1 MIAIISDTHFGQKS
15 FSKSIF
21 ETQME
26 YFEQEF
32 FPYILKNKIKNVF
45 HLGDI
50 VHNRNTIDLWILQEL
65 KTRFFKWFDNNGVKL
80 HLLIGNHDLYYR
92 STLDYSFQ
100 KENLKEFFNCIIY
113 DKETIIEI
121 DRYTIAMVPWICDTD
136 SYILP
141 ENVDIFFGHLEM
153 RAFPMMKN
161 IVSHDGYEVDMFKN
175 YKYVFSGH
183 YHTKS
188 NKDNVYYIGTQY
200 QLTWNDYN
208 EDKGFYVLKDNY
220 KLEYIKNT
228 ISPKFVKIF
237 YNDSESLILKQV
249 GLEQSENISID
260 QCLEICKNN
269 YIRVYIEKCINQLD
283 FDNFFSSL
291 NLISKNDYKIEIIN
305 LEDVIEDY
313 DFSHIEEN
321 EDENTINIINN
332 YISNMTFEESISKE
346 TLIEMSKKL
355 YQEAM
360 DETICFGDN

>member
-1 MIAIISDTHFGQKS
+1 MIALITDTHFGQKS
-15 FSKSIF
+15 FSKTIF

-26 YFEQEF
+26 FFEQEF

-65 KTRFFKWFDNNGVKL
+65 KTRFFKWFDDNNVKL

-100 KENLKEFFNCIIY
+100 KENLNEFKNCIIY

-121 DRYTIAMVPWICDTD
+121 DRYTIAMEPWICDTETF
-136 SYILP
+136 ILP
-141 ENVDIFFGHLEM
+141 KNVDILFGHLEM
-153 RAFPMMKN
+153 RSFPMMKN
-161 IVSHDGYEVDMFKN
+161 ILSHDGYEYDMFKD

-188 NKDNVYYIGTQY
+188 NKENIYYIGTQY

-208 EDKGFYVLKDNY
+208 EDKGFYVLKDDY
-220 KLEYIKNT
+220 KLEFIKNN

-237 YNDSESLILKQV
+237 YNNGDLKQT
-249 GLEQSENISID
+249 GLATKENITEKEAI
-260 QCLEICKNN
+260 EITKNN
-269 YIRVYIEKCINQLD
+269 YIKIFITACNDQYK
-283 FDNFFSSL
+283 FDNFHSSL

-321 EDENTINIINN
+321 EEENTIDIIIT
-332 YISNMTFEESISKE
+332 YINNMTFEESVNRD
-346 TLIEMSKKL
+346 TLIEMSKIL
-355 YQEAM
+355 YREAN
-360 DETICFGDN
+360 DEALSVGDD